1 MTIGVKLPSACQ
13 RTAKAHKSTKFENK
27 NNMAA
32 ACGAAVVS
40 LIEELLADNSVLE
53 EASSCEDDEFL
64 FFLLIDSKE
73 RKSLVRIDNYFERI
87 IPLYSVSDFRSH
99 FRMSRT
105 TVSCLERLLAACP
118 DLPHEQRNGGRPR
131 EAGIDYDVDTW

>member
-1 MTIGVKLPSACQ
+1 MPSACQ
-13 RTAKAHKSTKFENK
+13 RTAKASKSTKFENK

-64 FFLLIDSKE
+64 F
-73 RKSLVRIDNYFERI
+73 SLTIADV
-87 IPLYSVSDFRSH
+87 
-99 FRMSRT
+99 T
-105 TVSCLERLLAACP
+105 TGPCEIARAS
-118 DLPHEQRNGGRPR
+118 LPSMCEFVCQNKTLV
-131 EAGIDYDVDTW
+131 E

>member
-1 MTIGVKLPSACQ
+1 MTIGTKLPSACQ
-13 RTAKAHKSTKFENK
+13 QTAKACKSTKFENK
-27 NNMAA
+27 NNMTA

-73 RKSLVRIDNYFERI
+73 IEKALSVLIITSNALYHSTVFQIFEVI
-87 IPLYSVSDFRSH
+87 FRLQELQSA
-99 FRMSRT
+99 
-105 TVSCLERLLAACP
+105 V
-118 DLPHEQRNGGRPR
+118 
-131 EAGIDYDVDTW
+131 